1 MARRKA
7 KSAPRRRKS
16 FSLTNAL
23 FSVGYASILT
33 QGAFK
38 TNAPQFLLGDVV
50 PGIASGGG
58 ISLSELIK
66 RPELL
71 ETSAQNVMRNLPSM
85 VVQSVALGV
94 SEKIFK
100 RVMSMPLR
108 RINSGLVKPLL
119 GAGIKI

>member
-7 KSAPRRRKS
+7 KTTRRPRKS
-16 FSLTNAL
+16 FSLTNAV

-33 QGAFK
+33 NGIFK
-38 TNAPQFLLGDVV
+38 VSAPEFLLGDVV
-50 PGIASGGG
+50 KGISSGSG
-58 ISLSELIK
+58 ISLKELIQ

-71 ETSAQNVMRNLPSM
+71 QSAAGNAVSALPMM
-85 VVQSVALGV
+85 VVQSVALSV
-94 SEKIFK
+94 SERVFK
-100 RVMSMPLR
+100 KLMSMPLR

>member
-1 MARRKA
+1 
-7 KSAPRRRKS
+7 
-16 FSLTNAL
+16 
-23 FSVGYASILT
+23 
-33 QGAFK
+33 
-38 TNAPQFLLGDVV
+38 
-50 PGIASGGG
+50 
-58 ISLSELIK
+58 
-66 RPELL
+66 
-71 ETSAQNVMRNLPSM
+71 MRNLPSM

>member
-1 MARRKA
+1 MARRKS
-7 KSAPRRRKS
+7 KQPRRSRKS
-16 FSLTNAL
+16 FSLTNAV

-33 QGAFK
+33 NGIFK

-50 PGIASGGG
+50 PGLASGGG

-71 ETSAQNVMRNLPSM
+71 NTPVPVPII
-85 VVQSVALGV
+85 VVQSVALSV
-94 SEKIFK
+94 SERVFK
-100 RVMSMPLR
+100 KLMAMPLR

>member
-50 PGIASGGG
+50 PGIKSGGG
-58 ISLSELIK
+58 ISLSELIN

-71 ETSAQNVMRNLPSM
+71 ESAAQNVMNSLPSM
-85 VVQSVALGV
+85 VVQSFALGV

>member
-7 KSAPRRRKS
+7 KQPRRSRKS
-16 FSLTNAL
+16 FSLTNAV

-33 QGAFK
+33 NGIFK

-50 PGIASGGG
+50 PGLASGGG

-71 ETSAQNVMRNLPSM
+71 NTAAGNAISAVPMM
-85 VVQSVALGV
+85 VVQSVALSV
-94 SEKIFK
+94 SERVFK
-100 RVMSMPLR
+100 KLMAMPLR

>member
-58 ISLSELIK
+58 ISLS
-66 RPELL
+66 
-71 ETSAQNVMRNLPSM
+71 NLRYFF
-85 VVQSVALGV
+85 L
-94 SEKIFK
+94 K
-100 RVMSMPLR
+100 
-108 RINSGLVKPLL
+108 N
-119 GAGIKI
+119 